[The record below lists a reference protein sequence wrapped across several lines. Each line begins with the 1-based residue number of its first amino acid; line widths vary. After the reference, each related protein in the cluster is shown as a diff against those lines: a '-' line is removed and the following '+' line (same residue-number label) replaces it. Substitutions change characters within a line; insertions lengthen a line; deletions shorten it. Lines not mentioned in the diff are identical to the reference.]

1 MSHLILP
8 SRWKAA
14 SYDALT
20 AGRHVL
26 IGASE
31 VVFETQTAYQH
42 LVIAEVPEFGRALF
56 LDGNVQLMAIDED
69 VYHER
74 IALLPVLAH
83 PTPKHVLILGGGD
96 GCAAREALRDPG
108 VERVTLVDLDPGVVE
123 ACRQHLAAMNA
134 GSLDNARVQV
144 HTVDARL
151 FLTPEQ
157 LATVDVVIIDF
168 LDAFSVDELRLYDEV
183 LAATAAH
190 VNPQAILSVHGD
202 LTAPPYWPALRL
214 LALARRHF
222 PQVVLHEA
230 FVNSYG
236 SNWGFMLAGHD
247 PALAERLTGPALRA
261 RAARLAQPVATLN
274 LDLFP
279 TLLQPTPKLA
289 RLIETV
295 ARDPFALPGEH
306 EPETSWLTV

>member
-1 MSHLILP
+1 MKLP
-8 SRWKAA
+8 PSWKAA

-83 PTPKHVLILGGGD
+83 PNPKHVLILGGGD

-134 GSLDNARVQV
+134 GSLDNARVHV

-151 FLTPEQ
+151 FLTPER

-168 LDAFSVDELRLYDEV
+168 LDAFSLDELRLYDEV
-183 LAATAAH
+183 LATTAAH
-190 VNPQAILSVHGD
+190 VNPQAIISLHGD

-222 PQVVLHEA
+222 PQVALHEA
-230 FVNSYG
+230 FVNGYG

-247 PALAERLTGPALRA
+247 PALTGPALRA

-274 LDLFP
+274 LGAFP
-279 TLLQPTPKLA
+279 ECLRLTPKLA
-289 RLIETV
+289 RLAQAMAV
-295 ARDPFALPGEH
+295 DPFDLPKGH